1 MKIHKNPTS
10 IFDAPNP
17 RPDLVQRIIS
27 RIERREKRIFF
38 AKLAGFGVCVAGS
51 LALVGFVFTDVASEL
66 SSSGFFSL
74 SSLIFSDFS
83 SAIAN
88 FPDFI
93 FSLMESIPAI
103 PISLLFGGIVFFLW
117 SVAGFTTE
125 LSMKAHTHQFSVS
138 K

>member
-1 MKIHKNPTS
+1 MKIHKKTTS
-10 IFDAPNP
+10 IFDAPDP
-17 RPDLVQRIIS
+17 RPELAQKIIN
-27 RIERREKRIFF
+27 RIELREKRIFF

-66 SSSGFFSL
+66 STSGFFSL

-83 SAIAN
+83 SAVAN
-88 FPDFI
+88 FPDLI
-93 FSLMESIPAI
+93 FSIMESIPAI

-117 SVAGFTTE
+117 SVAGFTAE
-125 LSMKAHTHQFSVS
+125 LSIKTHTHQFSVT